1 MLLGYVGSNFR
12 RHRLQ
17 SVTTLMPVSGSP
29 EVVCRCVADIAT
41 GVDAIAAAHDK
52 DAQVLQ
58 PAQGNQGG
66 L

>member
-1 MLLGYVGSNFR
+1 MLLGYVGSNIR

-17 SVTTLMPVSGSP
+17 SVMTLMPVSASP
-29 EVVCRCVADIAT
+29 AIVCHSVADIAT